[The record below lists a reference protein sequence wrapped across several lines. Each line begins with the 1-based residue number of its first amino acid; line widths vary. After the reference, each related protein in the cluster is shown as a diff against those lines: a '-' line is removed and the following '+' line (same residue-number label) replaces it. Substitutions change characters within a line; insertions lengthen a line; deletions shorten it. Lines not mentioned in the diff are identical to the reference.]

1 MKKALLVIDMLHD
14 FIDPAGALYC
24 GSEGEKIVPVIK
36 NIIEEF
42 LSEGAEIFYICDSHR
57 EDDLEFKRF
66 PKHCVTGTIGAEV
79 SSSLNFACKDDHMIL
94 KQRYSAFYQTN
105 LEEKLVGI
113 DEVVLV
119 GVCTNICVLFTAEE
133 LCNRDKRVIV
143 YKDAVASFDKKAH
156 ENALAEMKNVLGV
169 IIK

>member
-1 MKKALLVIDMLHD
+1 
-14 FIDPAGALYC
+14 
-24 GSEGEKIVPVIK
+24 
-36 NIIEEF
+36 
-42 LSEGAEIFYICDSHR
+42 
-57 EDDLEFKRF
+57 
-66 PKHCVTGTIGAEV
+66 
-79 SSSLNFACKDDHMIL
+79 MIL

-133 LCNRDKRVIV
+133 LCNRDKRVII